1 MPDKTLP
8 SSTSC
13 MCMSPLPRA
22 PFDASSLTPTPARTC
37 RYHPIGRHCSA
48 LCAPERTRC
57 KGQKD
62 LLDTTSPR
70 CHPLNARPDYNTCS
84 PTSRHS
90 SARPNHA
97 SVTST
102 GSEARPLVQ
111 IPLPPPPPMPTA
123 IIFTGKLTAM
133 LPCSSPSVARHRPPP
148 SPPILLHA

>member
-8 SSTSC
+8 SPTSC

-22 PFDASSLTPTPARTC
+22 PFDASSLTPVLARTC

-48 LCAPERTRC
+48 LYAPERTRC

-70 CHPLNARPDYNTCS
+70 CHPLNARPDYSTCS

-102 GSEARPLVQ
+102 GSEAGPLVQ
-111 IPLPPPPPMPTA
+111 IPPPPPSPPDR
-123 IIFTGKLTAM
+123 IIFTGKLTAV
-133 LPCSSPSVARHRPPP
+133 LPCSSPSVAHRRPPP
-148 SPPILLHA
+148 SPPILPHA